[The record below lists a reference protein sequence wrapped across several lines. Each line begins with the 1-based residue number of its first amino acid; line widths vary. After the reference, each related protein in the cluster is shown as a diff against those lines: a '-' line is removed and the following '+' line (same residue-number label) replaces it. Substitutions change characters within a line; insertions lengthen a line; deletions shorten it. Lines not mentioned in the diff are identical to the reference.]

1 MEIITIN
8 FITSFQV
15 TKNLTLAGTSKHI
28 IKMSSLLNI
37 SNGNKS
43 EEFNFKDIEVLVD
56 NKEQNWFKRAHIRWY
71 LGIAHIIT
79 QPLNFSIFCRGK
91 KNAEVIIWKYIL
103 PQLFVSNVFP
113 KAGKILYYEPR
124 YLPQQPWQNL
134 QQEGNLLSC
143 SLYSIFQQE

>member
-1 MEIITIN
+1 MEIITFN

-37 SNGNKS
+37 SNGNISKS

-56 NKEQNWFKRAHIRWY
+56 NKEQNWFKRAHIRRY

-79 QPLNFSIFCRGK
+79 QPLNFSIFCLGK
-91 KNAEVIIWKYIL
+91 KNAEVII
-103 PQLFVSNVFP
+103 
-113 KAGKILYYEPR
+113 
-124 YLPQQPWQNL
+124 
-134 QQEGNLLSC
+134 
-143 SLYSIFQQE
+143 

>member
-56 NKEQNWFKRAHIRWY
+56 NKEQNWFKRAHIR
-71 LGIAHIIT
+71 
-79 QPLNFSIFCRGK
+79 
-91 KNAEVIIWKYIL
+91 
-103 PQLFVSNVFP
+103 
-113 KAGKILYYEPR
+113 
-124 YLPQQPWQNL
+124 
-134 QQEGNLLSC
+134 
-143 SLYSIFQQE
+143 